1 VTLSEV
7 ALEVKSVAAEAEVAN
22 RRNQVRDDL
31 SRDLKAARHA
41 ADRAFRQ
48 CDAIDPANPL
58 AAAELELRWNNALG
72 RVAELETRIA
82 DHVAVTP
89 PRSETVLA
97 RKGGN
102 PVQLVDAISGLAL
115 RNASSIYCNRAT
127 SDKSPDA
134 RKREVLLR
142 AWRPLLAPCHSSN
155 PV

>member
-1 VTLSEV
+1 MTLSEV

-41 ADRAFRQ
+41 ADRTFRQ

-97 RKGGN
+97 
-102 PVQLVDAISGLAL
+102 S
-115 RNASSIYCNRAT
+115 
-127 SDKSPDA
+127 
-134 RKREVLLR
+134 
-142 AWRPLLAPCHSSN
+142 
-155 PV
+155 